1 MAITLRQESA
11 TGATT
16 KGDSLTFSELDNNF
30 IDILQNK
37 IQAIQIDADSG
48 SVNVGEALSN
58 GVLTLSGGTN
68 ITTSVTEDSAGN
80 ANVVINGTD
89 LNTTYTIGAAV
100 DGANANFT
108 LTGSDASTDTIQFV
122 AGSNITLNVDSA
134 GAIEIAATDAVG
146 ITNIVEDTTPQ
157 LGGNLDV
164 NGNSIVSTSSG
175 NITIAPNG
183 SGNINLTPN
192 TGNVIIDYA
201 TWPAEGTNGYVL
213 STNGAGTLS
222 WVAQPS
228 AGIANVVEDTTPQL
242 GGNLDCQG
250 NEIQNPV
257 LEDYAETV
265 YALGSTDSPT
275 ITVSNGNVQ
284 TVSITSGLSLPAF
297 SDAATGQTVTLIVT
311 GSGTASGTGAYK
323 FAGGNTTLTSYSVVS
338 IFYDGTTYW
347 ASVST
352 DYQ

>member
-89 LNTTYTIGAAV
+89 LNTTYTIGAVV

-157 LGGNLDV
+157 LGGDLDV

-192 TGNVIIDYA
+192 TGNVVIDYA

-250 NEIQNPV
+250 YEIQNPV